1 MVGALSGGTALALAL
16 VGPLIV
22 VHTRRGRH
30 SRVLTNVHTKIHLS
44 QRPEFYTSIAVR
56 IEEILIMPIAVVTG
70 ANSGIGHAFAK
81 LLIDEVSDRLYRQ
94 HL

>member
-1 MVGALSGGTALALAL
+1 
-16 VGPLIV
+16 
-22 VHTRRGRH
+22 
-30 SRVLTNVHTKIHLS
+30 
-44 QRPEFYTSIAVR
+44 
-56 IEEILIMPIAVVTG
+56 MPIAVVTG